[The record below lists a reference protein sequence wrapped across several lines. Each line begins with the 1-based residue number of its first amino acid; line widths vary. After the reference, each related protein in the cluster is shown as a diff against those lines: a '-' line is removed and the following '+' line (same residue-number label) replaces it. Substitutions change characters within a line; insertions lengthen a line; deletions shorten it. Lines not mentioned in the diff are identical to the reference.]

1 MVKTNTKIATSA
13 FVQFAK
19 SNPEMSLALMTS
31 SSKACM
37 AEDLKHRAEV
47 QNALKGACEDMC
59 KEVGAY
65 PKCSCPDFVPP
76 DATPN
81 VMTWPELY
89 EKMDALV
96 VKGKEM
102 LKAAKAR

>member
-1 MVKTNTKIATSA
+1 V
-13 FVQFAK
+13 
-19 SNPEMSLALMTS
+19 E
-31 SSKACM
+31 
-37 AEDLKHRAEV
+37 
-47 QNALKGACEDMC
+47 
-59 KEVGAY
+59 
-65 PKCSCPDFVPP
+65 P

-102 LKAAKAR
+102 LKAAKARAFCNMASLNIA